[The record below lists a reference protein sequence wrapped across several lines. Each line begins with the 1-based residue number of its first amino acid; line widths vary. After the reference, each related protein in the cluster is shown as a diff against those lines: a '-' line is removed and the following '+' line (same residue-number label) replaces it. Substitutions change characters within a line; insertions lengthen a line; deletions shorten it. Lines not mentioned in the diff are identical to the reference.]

1 MAAGGDDGQKG
12 DGELNIFARGI
23 SPISPL
29 GVVSCDSPVLFG
41 PAQKYF
47 AQGSERAQR
56 TPSGKKRRALGSAS
70 YLTERLVGIVRAS
83 GLLGVQSSGGKAT
96 RQKVGR
102 GAVNSRPISALPPRT
117 GPRNATWHSC
127 SSSVLLCRT

>member
-1 MAAGGDDGQKG
+1 MLNTEFTESAEDSTHSDRGLHGKRNEAGT
-12 DGELNIFARGI
+12 GETY
-23 SPISPL
+23 
-29 GVVSCDSPVLFG
+29 LFDV
-41 PAQKYF
+41 
-47 AQGSERAQR
+47 
-56 TPSGKKRRALGSAS
+56 
-70 YLTERLVGIVRAS
+70 RLPETVRAS

-127 SSSVLLCRT
+127 SSSVLLCRM